1 MNDERL
7 GQDLRAALL
16 RDDPGPARHEL
27 RVRVSAVP
35 DEVAQPRGFL
45 RLPSLSRLVTF
56 AAAVAAVA
64 IVGSTVVIAVGL
76 GGPAAGPALASPSA
90 SAAPSVGP
98 TATPAPSST
107 PTASATPVGSPAPT
121 MIAAGFSTT
130 GLTTGWKGFSW
141 SQLVSDSP
149 LITSGGLGS
158 GVSQV
163 LRWRGGYV
171 ASGSV
176 PDHSWPSMGL
186 WTSPDGETWT
196 PVTTI
201 AETGVLVSAAPGGL
215 IAVGVDPATLT
226 TGSVWSSSD
235 GKQWR
240 NVGAPKLPG
249 SILSIAGTDAGIV
262 ATVDVVTGTGKSAT
276 GTYLVEFS
284 TDGVNWSPEPINT
297 GGTGNGFTSTGNS
310 DPHVQAGNGRFFLMG
325 TSGPT
330 TASRS
335 TGFVLTSSVVAKDQM
350 WWSDDGRAWTP
361 CRGSYT
367 AFASYIDFGRDGLL
381 LHTASNAIPGG
392 VGQAVSTDGGK
403 SWRPDDGFV
412 PLGVASCTGECSVG
426 PDGVIGSNGT
436 VFVAVKNGG
445 KKAWLSYDG
454 QTWAP
459 IAWTGGDPSSA
470 GLGGFLVLPRGV
482 VLRSMYGAAR

>member
-7 GQDLRAALL
+7 EQDLRAALL
-16 RDDPGPARHEL
+16 RDDPGPARHGL
-27 RVRVSAVP
+27 RVRISAVP
-35 DEVAQPRGFL
+35 DEAVQPRGFI

-64 IVGSTVVIAVGL
+64 IVGSTIVIAVSL
-76 GGPAAGPALASPSA
+76 RGPAVGPALASPSA
-90 SAAPSVGP
+90 SSSPHVGPSVTP
-98 TATPAPSST
+98 TLSPA
-107 PTASATPVGSPAPT
+107 PTASPTPAGSPAPT
-121 MIAAGFSTT
+121 MNAAGFSTT

-141 SQLVSDSP
+141 SQLASDSP

-163 LRWRGGYV
+163 LHWRGGYV
-171 ASGSV
+171 ASGSAS
-176 PDHSWPSMGL
+176 DHSWPSMGL

-196 PVTTI
+196 PVTSI
-201 AETGVLVSAAPGGL
+201 DEPGVLVSAAPGGL
-215 IAVGVDPATLT
+215 IAVGVDPATLV
-226 TGSVWSSSD
+226 TGSVWTSSD
-235 GKQWR
+235 GKDWR
-240 NVGAPKLPG
+240 NAGAPNLPG

-297 GGTGNGFTSTGNS
+297 GGTGNGFTSTSSS

-325 TSGPT
+325 TAGPT
-330 TASRS
+330 APSSS
-335 TGFVLTSSVVAKDQM
+335 TGFVLTSSAVAKDEM
-350 WWSDDGRAWTP
+350 WWSDDGRTWTH
-361 CRGSYT
+361 CGGSYT

-392 VGQAVSTDGGK
+392 VGQAVSIDGGK
-403 SWRPDDGFV
+403 TWRPNDGFV

-436 VFVAVKNGG
+436 IFVAVKNGG
-445 KKAWLSYDG
+445 KKAWVSYDG
-454 QTWAP
+454 NTWTP
-459 IAWTGGDPSSA
+459 IAWTGSDPSSA
-470 GLGGFLVLPRGV
+470 GFGGFLVLPRGV
-482 VLRSMYGAAR
+482 VIGSTYGAAR